1 MEHLVEH
8 AIRKH
13 RQRFL
18 EARLRGIGLSTPQG
32 FYLMKVSEHEQIK
45 LNQLIEAS
53 PFHKSHIT
61 RQIQHLS
68 SLGLVEKVVDPVD
81 SRGLIIS
88 ITPEGLKQVEQVK
101 QALSDWENLCHEAL
115 TSEEQEALHSIQE
128 KILRHIE
135 MTFGEDDQID

>member
-1 MEHLVEH
+1 MEHLLEH

-18 EARLRGIGLSTPQG
+18 ESRLRGIGLSNPQG

-61 RQIQHLS
+61 RQIQQLA
-68 SLGLVEKVVDPVD
+68 SLGLVEKHIDPED

-88 ITPEGLKQVEQVK
+88 ITPQGLQQVELVK
-101 QALSDWENLCHEAL
+101 KALSDWEHLCHEAL
-115 TSEEQEALHSIQE
+115 TLEEQEALHSIQA
-128 KILRHIE
+128 KILLHIE
-135 MTFGEDDQID
+135 QTFGEDEHIG